1 MPAKGTRISEAKFAV
16 KQNQQTTDPIN
27 IVLCFSV
34 AKQVNRLKRKVKEAT
49 RNPKFN
55 DIGVMFDQ
63 TEHEPFKLIL
73 A

>member
-1 MPAKGTRISEAKFAV
+1 MPAKGTRISDPKFAV
-16 KQNQQTTDPIN
+16 RQNQQTDPIN
-27 IVLCFSV
+27 TVLCFTV

-49 RNPKFN
+49 RNPKFYG
-55 DIGVMFDQ
+55 IGVMVYQ